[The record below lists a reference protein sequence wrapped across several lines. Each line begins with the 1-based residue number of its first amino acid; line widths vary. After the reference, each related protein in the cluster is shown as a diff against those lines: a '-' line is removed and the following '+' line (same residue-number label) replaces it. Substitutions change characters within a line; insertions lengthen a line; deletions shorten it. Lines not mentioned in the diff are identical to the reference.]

1 MTKPPA
7 HSLSILADLR
17 PVDDTAAS
25 IRAAIARA
33 LGKRAAAHAHRG
45 ELAESI
51 PRLTL
56 ETDDDAKLDLVE
68 AEVRSTDRDV
78 ARIEALLA
86 ELRTRLVPAQ
96 HEEAV
101 QRLAVQAQRT
111 TETCDACRAWTAETM
126 PAIVEQILRG
136 ARLRLNAK
144 LVHQSYMQAL
154 HTSGLSV
161 ELAATLPTVAPPMSA
176 MVPDTTTRS
185 TEEKIAAMLL
195 GILHAGERLVAFQ

>member
-7 HSLSILADLR
+7 HSLSVLADLR
-17 PVDDTAAS
+17 PADDTAAS

-45 ELAESI
+45 ELAASI
-51 PRLTL
+51 PHLTL
-56 ETDDDAKLDLVE
+56 ETDDEAHLDQVE
-68 AEVRSTDRDV
+68 ADVRSADRDL
-78 ARIEALLA
+78 ARIDALLL

-96 HEEAV
+96 HEEAA
-101 QRLAVQAQRT
+101 QRLAVQAQHT
-111 TETCDACRAWTAETM
+111 NETCDACRAWTAETM

-154 HTSGLSV
+154 HTSGLPV
-161 ELAATLPTVAPPMSA
+161 ELAATLPTVTPPMSA
-176 MVPDTTTRS
+176 MAHDTTTLS
-185 TEEKIAAMLL
+185 GEQKVAAMLL
-195 GILHAGERLVAFQ
+195 SALHDAERIVAFR